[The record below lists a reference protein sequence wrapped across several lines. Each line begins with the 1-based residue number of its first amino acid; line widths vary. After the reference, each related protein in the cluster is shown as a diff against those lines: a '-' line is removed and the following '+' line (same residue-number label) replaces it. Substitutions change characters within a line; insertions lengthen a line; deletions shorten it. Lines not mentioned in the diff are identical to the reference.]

1 MQWITSLSLHAAFAW
16 FQHLVDDCIV
26 SQQLNTLTCWK
37 HAYPLRYF
45 LWAKAGVAMRAI
57 IIKLYQLWCQPCTI
71 IIINAGSSLL
81 PTEGE
86 EGEEELTYSLAEGE
100 FLATTFVFL
109 YEEAVLPSIKWFFNG
124 HSDENELQSYNFA
137 FGYLQLINQ
146 GAYTASMML
155 YNPTVLEEGFV
166 EGQLFIHTEDKLE
179 LSGCSRSSYDY
190 WDLVYALN
198 LNIIPLEAAVVQI
211 KRYGKLFSF

>member
-1 MQWITSLSLHAAFAW
+1 M
-16 FQHLVDDCIV
+16 
-26 SQQLNTLTCWK
+26 
-37 HAYPLRYF
+37 
-45 LWAKAGVAMRAI
+45 AI
-57 IIKLYQLWCQPCTI
+57 IIKLYQLWRQPCTI

-109 YEEAVLPSIKWFFNG
+109 YEEALPPFIKWLFNG
-124 HSDENELQSYNFA
+124 YSELQSYNFA
-137 FGYLQLINQ
+137 FGNLQLIHQ

-179 LSGCSRSSYDY
+179 LSGCSRSSNAY
-190 WDLVYALN
+190 WNLVYALN
-198 LNIIPLEAAVVQI
+198 LNTIPLETAVVQI